1 MHAKRAILL
10 MKHVL
15 LFLVN
20 VQRIFQKSCLVLPVS
35 RIFAMA
41 YGLANYDDLILLMM
55 PIDYDDNEVQR
66 MWLNMG
72 SLNQISK

>member
-20 VQRIFQKSCLVLPVS
+20 VQRIFQKSCLVLSVS

>member
-1 MHAKRAILL
+1 M
-10 MKHVL
+10 
-15 LFLVN
+15 
-20 VQRIFQKSCLVLPVS
+20 SVS